1 MQCRSPGFDPWVE
14 KIPRRRERLPTPV
27 FWLGEFHGL
36 CIVHEITKSWT
47 QLSDFQRLFTY
58 IYIYIYFFSLSLFLL
73 RRLSPLF
80 FLLPPLFDFIFVGL
94 LFHSSTSFLII
105 ISSSLLPFPVL
116 LSPLP
121 PVPFI
126 SHVTT
131 RLVSLPEY
139 LQFKCHQSRFSPCCF
154 WSNFSLHIDDK
165 ASNQNIL

>member
-1 MQCRSPGFDPWVE
+1 MPNWWYDCCLFAGDAAVCVPGFSLKLAFRRNPS
-14 KIPRRRERLPTPV
+14 KIV
-27 FWLGEFHGL
+27 
-36 CIVHEITKSWT
+36 
-47 QLSDFQRLFTY
+47 Y
-58 IYIYIYFFSLSLFLL
+58 IYIYIFFFSLSLFHLL
-73 RRLSPLF
+73 PLSPLF